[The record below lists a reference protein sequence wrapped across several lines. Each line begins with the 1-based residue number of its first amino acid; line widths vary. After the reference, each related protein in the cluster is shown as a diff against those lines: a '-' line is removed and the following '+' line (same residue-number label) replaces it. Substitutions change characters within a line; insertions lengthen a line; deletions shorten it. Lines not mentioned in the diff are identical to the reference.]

1 MHLDCQACGASLE
14 LEASARTATCPYC
27 ASPSVIERPPSADRP
42 SPTFALGFTVTRES
56 AVARVRAWLGSRSSF
71 TRSGFASAAIEAL
84 RGIYVPA
91 YLYSAH
97 ARSTYQAR
105 IGENYTV
112 TETYT
117 TTDSKG
123 RTVVRTRQVTKTE
136 WRSLEGP
143 HAAYVSD
150 VLVTASRG
158 IGNLE
163 LEALEPFDLRRM
175 RRYDP
180 AILAGWYAE
189 DPTRGLAECTELA
202 RGEAVSAVGA
212 RLGAFMPGDSHSDLK
227 YRTWI
232 EEESSDLVLVP
243 VWVMAIRYDPKEP
256 PVRVLVNGQSGK
268 LLGKAPLSWIK
279 IALAVG
285 LVLGLVGA
293 VVAAI
298 LVIGALAQ

>member
-27 ASPSVIERPPSADRP
+27 ASPSVVERPPSADRP
-42 SPTFALGFTVTRES
+42 SPTFALGFTVTRDN
-56 AVARVRAWLGSRSSF
+56 AVARVRAWLGSRSIF
-71 TRSGFASAAIEAL
+71 TRFASAAIEAL
-84 RGIYVPA
+84 RGVYVPA

-97 ARSTYQAR
+97 ARSSYRAR

-117 TTDSKG
+117 TRDAKG
-123 RTVVRTRQVTKTE
+123 NTVVRTRQVTKTE

-158 IGNLE
+158 IGNAE

-189 DPTRGLAECTELA
+189 DPTRSVAECTELA
-202 RGEAVSAVGA
+202 RGEAVASVGS
-212 RLGAFMPGDSHSDLK
+212 RLGAFMPGDSHADLQ
-227 YRTWI
+227 YQTWI
-232 EEESSDLVLVP
+232 EQESADLALVP
-243 VWVMAIRYDPKEP
+243 VWVMAIRWDPKAP
-256 PVRVLVNGQSGK
+256 PVRVLVNGQTGK

-279 IALAVG
+279 ITLAVL
-285 LVLGLVGA
+285 LVLGFFGG
-293 VVAAI
+293 VALAI
-298 LVIGALAQ
+298 AAIGALSS